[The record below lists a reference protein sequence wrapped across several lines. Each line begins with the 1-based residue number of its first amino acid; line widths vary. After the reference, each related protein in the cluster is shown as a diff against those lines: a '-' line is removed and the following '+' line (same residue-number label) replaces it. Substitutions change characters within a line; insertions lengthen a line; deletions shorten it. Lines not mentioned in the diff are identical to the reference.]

1 MFSLCVIGDANTGAR
16 RGSILF
22 RSGDLC
28 ESQRVNSKLFS
39 LAQRVA
45 DFLTVVVSF
54 ALGFVFYVANDR
66 SVPYEFL
73 QFVGLGALAGLI
85 FLIVFHSIRLYE
97 STTSLLNVV
106 ETRRLLIGWALGSL
120 IFLATVF
127 FFRFLDLSRLMMF
140 TSLAIA
146 FILLVL
152 ERSFTYHWHIKI
164 RLRGA
169 GSRSVVIYGAGV
181 VGRHLYKRIYHSPGL
196 GLHIVGFLDDDSN
209 LWGKPVHIGELRG
222 SHENIVLGGLDEL
235 PRLVKSL
242 GLREVFVAIPNAT
255 YQRNLEIVQIC
266 RKSGLNVSVVPPTYG
281 HQMHNIEVE
290 DIGGIPIL
298 REKATQP
305 HFLYAFLKRT
315 FDLGVS
321 VSALVFLSPLYALLA
336 LAVKIDSPGPIIFR
350 QKRIGKDGF
359 EFDFFKFRTMHVN
372 ANPYA
377 TTPQSAADP
386 RITRF
391 GRWLRRSSLD
401 ELPQFWNVLRGD
413 MSIVGPRPEMPFI
426 VAGYTDEQRERLR
439 VRPGITGVWQI
450 SAVRGEPIHANLEY
464 DLFYIEH
471 RSLLLDL
478 IIMIKTV
485 ATAVRGIGAI

>member
-1 MFSLCVIGDANTGAR
+1 M
-16 RGSILF
+16 
-22 RSGDLC
+22 
-28 ESQRVNSKLFS
+28 NSKLFG
-39 LAQRVA
+39 LTQRIA
-45 DFLTVVVSF
+45 DFLTVVISF
-54 ALGFVFYVANDR
+54 ALGFVIYFADGTR
-66 SVPYEFL
+66 TVPYEFF
-73 QFVGLGALAGLI
+73 QFVGLGALAGVI
-85 FLIVFHSIRLYE
+85 FLVVFHSLRLYE

-120 IFLATVF
+120 IFLSAVF

-146 FILLVL
+146 FLLLLL
-152 ERSFTYHWHIKI
+152 ERSLTYQWHIKI
-164 RLRGA
+164 RLKGA
-169 GSRSVVIYGAGV
+169 GSRAVVIYGAGV

-196 GLHIVGFLDDDSN
+196 GLRVLGFLDDDSS
-209 LWGKPVHIGELRG
+209 LWGKPVHIGELRRKN
-222 SHENIVLGGLDEL
+222 ENMVLGGLDEL
-235 PRLVKSL
+235 QRLMKSQA
-242 GLREVFVAIPNAT
+242 LREVFVSIPNAT

-266 RKSGLNVSVVPPTYG
+266 RRNGLNVSVVPPTYG

-298 REKATQP
+298 REKAKQP

-315 FDLGVS
+315 FDLAVS
-321 VSALVFLSPLYALLA
+321 ICALVFLSPLFALLA
-336 LAVKIDSPGPIIFR
+336 LIVKMDSPGPIIFR
-350 QKRIGKDGF
+350 QKRSGKDGA
-359 EFDFFKFRTMHVN
+359 EFDFFKFRTMHVD

-377 TTPQSAADP
+377 NTPQSAQDP

-401 ELPQFWNVLRGD
+401 ELPQFWNVILGD

-426 VAGYTDEQRERLR
+426 VAGYTSEQRERLR

-478 IIMIKTV
+478 IIMIKTL
-485 ATAVRGIGAI
+485 ATAIRGIGAV

>member
-1 MFSLCVIGDANTGAR
+1 
-16 RGSILF
+16 
-22 RSGDLC
+22 
-28 ESQRVNSKLFS
+28 VNSKLFV
-39 LAQRVA
+39 LTQRAA
-45 DFLTVVVSF
+45 DFGTVVASF
-54 ALGFVFYVANDR
+54 AMGFVFYLGSGQR
-66 SVPYEFL
+66 SVPYDFW
-73 QFVGLGALAGLI
+73 QFMGLGALAGAL
-85 FLIVFHSIRLYE
+85 FLLVFHSLRLYE

-106 ETRRLLIGWALGSL
+106 ETRRLLIGWALSSL
-120 IFLATVF
+120 LFLSAVF
-127 FFRFLDLSRLMMF
+127 FFRFLDLSRLMIL
-140 TSLAIA
+140 TSLGIA
-146 FILLVL
+146 FVLLVI
-152 ERSFTYHWHIKI
+152 ERSITYHWHIRI
-164 RLRGA
+164 RLHGA
-169 GSRSVVIYGAGV
+169 GSRSAVIYGAGV

-196 GLHIVGFLDDDSN
+196 GLHVIGFLDDDSS
-209 LWGKPVHIGELRG
+209 LWGKAVHIGELRRK
-222 SHENIVLGGLDEL
+222 NDNTVLGGLDEL
-235 PRLVKSL
+235 RKLKDTR

-266 RKSGLNVSVVPPTYG
+266 RKSGLSVSVVPPTYG

-290 DIGGIPIL
+290 DIGSIPIL
-298 REKATQP
+298 REKENRP
-305 HFLYAFLKRT
+305 HFLYSTLKRV
-315 FDLGVS
+315 FDVVVS
-321 VSALVFLSPLYALLA
+321 VAALFCLSPLCFILA
-336 LAVKIDSPGPIIFR
+336 LIVRADSPGPVLFA
-350 QKRIGKDGF
+350 QKRVGKDGL
-359 EFDFFKFRTMHVN
+359 EFDFFKFRTMKVD

-377 TTPQSAADP
+377 ATPQSPEDP

-478 IIMIKTV
+478 IIMIKTLG
-485 ATAVRGIGAI
+485 TAIRGIGAV